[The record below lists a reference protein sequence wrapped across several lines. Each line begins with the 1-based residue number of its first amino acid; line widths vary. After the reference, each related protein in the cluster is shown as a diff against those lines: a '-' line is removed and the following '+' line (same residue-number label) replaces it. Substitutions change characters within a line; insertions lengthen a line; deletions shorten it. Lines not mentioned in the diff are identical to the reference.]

1 MGNQTIPVFFCVLFI
16 YTWQQNCVKKKNLDH
31 EHVLLLQFKNPKP
44 NKKSSTESSKLV
56 TSRQIKRIKCNSRK
70 TNTPPFPE
78 ITIPSNKECEPCAI
92 LNWYLFQDMPCQNK
106 TKESI
111 PAFNNNMYYKSTLQL
126 YPMFEYKLQ
135 GMWANDYLKVF
146 LYSDP

>member
-1 MGNQTIPVFFCVLFI
+1 MGNQINTCFLLCFI
-16 YTWQQNCVKKKNLDH
+16 YIYLAAKLCLKKNLDH

-111 PAFNNNMYYKSTLQL
+111 LAFNNNMYYKSTLQL